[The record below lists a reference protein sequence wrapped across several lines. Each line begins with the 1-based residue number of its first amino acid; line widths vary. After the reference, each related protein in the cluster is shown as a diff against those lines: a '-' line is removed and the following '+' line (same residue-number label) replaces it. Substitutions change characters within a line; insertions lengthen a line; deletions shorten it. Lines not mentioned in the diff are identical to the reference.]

1 MEDKILDIVED
12 IMEVYL
18 EEFQEALPGHFHDQ
32 ILIVNEELFLRCPN
46 WDTIVSLQS
55 KTLIN

>member
-1 MEDKILDIVED
+1 MEEKTLDIVED
-12 IMEVYL
+12 IMEKYVA
-18 EEFQEALPGHFHDQ
+18 EFQEALPGLFHDQ

-46 WDTIVSLQS
+46 FDTIVSFQS